1 VGATMWTFLQRVCLG
16 AVLLLAAPAALCSP
30 ADDFQRL
37 SDAAA
42 SKALR
47 AAERWQVLQ
56 AIRADPQLMEQ
67 CWQRLE
73 TATRDSA
80 GDDLRLALAVLGYWR
95 HPRTLA
101 AMRKHARALPSDNY
115 FQGNVASCLHE
126 CAGER
131 FEAQQPANFESLPR
145 AERIAMWADW
155 FDKGGEPEF
164 EPGAE
169 EKWKE
174 VEKLLQGL
182 ERSARGED
190 KKFAPDDFIEAFAHA
205 LLPLTHE
212 STTLAIGD
220 RLIGAMQRLV
230 SISCD
235 DCDGSISYAQ
245 RIFLDVVQNNFGVHD
260 LQEDADPRRRDVI
273 EPVARQVITEWN
285 AFRKERAEGNEGDLL
300 VVWRMRR
307 LHARG
312 YGTNTASERVVQE
325 LLRAIRAGST
335 DEAKTASDVT
345 QQLGLSTSIVPIGEA
360 NTVSDALL
368 RGIVVEQVV
377 DSLVAGKRVVW
388 DDVEKRWRV
397 EMGADRWP

>member
-1 VGATMWTFLQRVCLG
+1 
-16 AVLLLAAPAALCSP
+16 
-30 ADDFQRL
+30 
-37 SDAAA
+37 
-42 SKALR
+42 
-47 AAERWQVLQ
+47 
-56 AIRADPQLMEQ
+56 MEQ

-73 TATRDSA
+73 AASRDSA
-80 GDDLRLALAVLGYWR
+80 GDDLRLALDALGYWR

-101 AMRKHARALPSDNY
+101 AMRRHARELPSDNY

-126 CAGER
+126 CVGEK
-131 FEAQQPANFESLPR
+131 FEAQQPANFDNLPR
-145 AERIAMWADW
+145 AERIAMLADW

-174 VEKLLQGL
+174 VEELLQGL

-190 KKFAPDDFIEAFAHA
+190 KKYAPDDFIEAFAHA
-205 LLPLTHE
+205 LLPLMHE
-212 STTLAIGD
+212 STTLAVGD

-245 RIFLDVVQNNFGVHD
+245 FIFLEVVQSNFGVHH
-260 LQEDADPRRRDVI
+260 LPEDVDPRQRDVI
-273 EPVARQVITEWN
+273 EPIARQVIGEWS
-285 AFRKERAEGNEGDLL
+285 AFRKERAEGNEADLL

-307 LHARG
+307 LQARG
-312 YGTNTASERVVQE
+312 YDTDTASERVVQE

-335 DEAKTASDVT
+335 YEAKTASDVT

-368 RGIVVEQVV
+368 RAMVVEQVV
-377 DSLVAGKRVVW
+377 DSLVVGKRVVW

>member
-1 VGATMWTFLQRVCLG
+1 MWTFLQRVCLG

-47 AAERWQVLQ
+47 AAERSQVLR
-56 AIRADPQLMEQ
+56 AMRADPQLMEQ

-80 GDDLRLALAVLGYWR
+80 GDDLRFALDVLGYWR

-101 AMRKHARALPSDNY
+101 VMRKHARELPSDNY
-115 FQGNVASCLHE
+115 FQGNVAFCLHE
-126 CAGER
+126 CAGAK
-131 FEAQQPANFESLPR
+131 FEAQQPANFDNLPR

-164 EPGAE
+164 EPSAE
-169 EKWKE
+169 EQWKE
-174 VEKLLQGL
+174 VEELLQGL

-190 KKFAPDDFIEAFAHA
+190 KKYAPDEYIAAFAHA
-205 LLPLTHE
+205 LLPLMHE
-212 STTLAIGD
+212 STMLAVGD

-235 DCDGSISYAQ
+235 DCDGSISYSQ
-245 RIFLDVVQNNFGVHD
+245 RIFLDVVQNKFGA
-260 LQEDADPRRRDVI
+260 LALPEDADPRDRDVV
-273 EPVARQVITEWN
+273 EPVTRQVIAEWN
-285 AFRKERAEGNEGDLL
+285 VFRQERAAGNEGDAL

-312 YGTNTASERVVQE
+312 YGTDVSSEQVVQE

-335 DEAKTASDVT
+335 YEAKTASDVT
-345 QQLGLSTSIVPIGEA
+345 QQLGLSRSIVPIGDE
-360 NTVSDALL
+360 NTVGDALL
-368 RGIVVEQVV
+368 RAMVIEQVV
-377 DSLVAGKRVVW
+377 ESVTAGKRLMW
-388 DDVEKRWRV
+388 DDAGKRWVV